1 MTYKILCT
9 DGFAEA
15 GLQEL
20 KNSPLLE
27 VVFEKSLKHEDL
39 LEKIPA
45 FDGLIVRSASTVSR
59 DVIERGGNLKI
70 IARAGVGIDNIDVE
84 AATERGIYVVNA
96 PAGNTTSTAELAF
109 TFLLSLARHVP
120 QAAAS
125 MTAGQWEK
133 KKFMGNEVA
142 NKTLG
147 IVGLGRIGRE
157 VARRAKAF
165 NMNLLIFDPYVRED
179 QCSALGG
186 KSATV
191 HEICKSADFITVH
204 TPLTKE
210 TENIIAWRELSMM
223 KKTAYIINCAR
234 GGIINEED
242 LAKALKENVIA
253 GAALDVFTKEPY
265 DKPIFQG
272 LENVILTPH
281 LGASTKEAQNAVAV
295 EAARAV
301 ANFFSEGISVTA
313 VNLPAG
319 ETQIQEYKSHIQL
332 AEKLG
337 SLAAQLT
344 NDTVKK
350 ITLLGPPTMPK
361 ILMLA
366 TVKGVLL
373 RRGDNQVTLINASVK
388 AAKHGI
394 ALSQDI
400 VETGQDFAGAFGV
413 LLEGEKDRQEA
424 WGAVLEDGTSRVV
437 MCDGHHVEISPEGSI
452 LLIHNND
459 RPGVIGKVSSI
470 LGDAGV
476 NIAEMQ
482 NVRERK
488 GADALTIIRI
498 DDVPSDKTL
507 EEIRKIN
514 GVERAILTY
523 L

>member
-15 GLQEL
+15 GLNEL
-20 KNSPLLE
+20 RTSPL
-27 VVFEKSLKHEDL
+27 VDVTFEKALKHEEL

-84 AATERGIYVVNA
+84 AATEHGICVVNA

-109 TFLLSLARHVP
+109 TFILSLARHVP
-120 QAAAS
+120 QASVS
-125 MTAGQWEK
+125 MHAGEWEK

-147 IVGLGRIGRE
+147 IIGLGRIGRE

-165 NMNLLIFDPYVRED
+165 NMNVMVFDPYLGED
-179 QCSALGG
+179 QIKALGA
-186 KSATV
+186 SQATV
-191 HEICKSADFITVH
+191 EENCKHADFITVH
-204 TPLTKE
+204 TPLSQG
-210 TENIIAWRELSMM
+210 TENLIRWDQLTKM

-242 LAKALKENVIA
+242 LARALKENVIA

-265 DKPIFQG
+265 DKPIFHG

-281 LGASTKEAQNAVAV
+281 LGASTKEAQDAVAV
-295 EAARAV
+295 EAARTV
-301 ANFFSEGISVTA
+301 ANYFSEGISMTA
-313 VNLPAG
+313 VNMPAG
-319 ETQIQEYKSHIQL
+319 ETQIQEYKDHIRL

-337 SLAAQLT
+337 ALVVQLT
-344 NDTVKK
+344 SENIKK
-350 ITLLGPPTMPK
+350 FTLLGSATMPK
-361 ILMLA
+361 ILILA
-366 TVKGVLL
+366 AIKGALTQ
-373 RRGDNQVTLINASVK
+373 RGDKQVSLINASIK
-388 AAKHGI
+388 AAGNGI

-400 VETGQDFAGAFGV
+400 VDAEQDFAGAFGV
-413 LLEGEKDRQEA
+413 ILEGEKERQEA
-424 WGAVLEDGTSRVV
+424 WGAVLADGTLRVI
-437 MCDGHHVEISPEGSI
+437 MCDGHRVEISPEGLI

-459 RPGVIGKVSSI
+459 RPGIIGKVSSV
-470 LGDAGV
+470 LGEAGI

-482 NVRERK
+482 NVRDRK
-488 GADALTIIRI
+488 GADALTVIRV
-498 DDVPSDKTL
+498 DDPLPDKTL
-507 EEIRKIN
+507 DEIKRID
-514 GVERAILTY
+514 GVERATLVY